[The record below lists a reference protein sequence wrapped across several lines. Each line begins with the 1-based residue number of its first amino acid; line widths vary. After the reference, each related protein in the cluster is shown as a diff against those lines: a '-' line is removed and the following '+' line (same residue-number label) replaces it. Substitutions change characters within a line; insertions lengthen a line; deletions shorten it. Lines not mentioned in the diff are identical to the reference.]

1 MALPGARP
9 YRTYVLRI
17 RFTRAGALP
26 QNFADPA
33 GVVCLKTNPTGGDDD
48 EAVQQASR
56 QDLARALAPRY
67 THASRRQKGQL
78 LDEFCAIT
86 GYTRKHALVM
96 LSRPPVE
103 DRARSVGGR
112 PLSYGPAEV
121 ALLRVCWSA
130 TDGICSK
137 RLAPF
142 LPELLER
149 LRHWHALRH
158 VSAQTIERVAHMSPA
173 TIDRALASSRAGLPK
188 RGLSM
193 TRPGTLLKHQV
204 AIKTF
209 ADWSETVP
217 GFVEVDLVAHCGW
230 IGAGPFLYTL
240 TLVDVATGWVSC
252 AGLRDKRAESV
263 LAALHGVHEGLPF
276 RILGLDSDNGSEFL
290 NAPLLKYCADQHITF
305 TRGRP
310 YRKNDSCF
318 VEQKNWAV
326 VRRLVGYARLEAPAL
341 AALERI
347 HELARDYV
355 NFLHPVR
362 KLQEKVR
369 RGSRITRRYD
379 TAQTPYRRLL
389 ASGVLLRKN
398 QARLAARSKA
408 VDPLRLKLELEAAQR
423 TLAQHAVR
431 PAIVHPLRSDSL

>member
-1 MALPGARP
+1 MMG
-9 YRTYVLRI
+9 
-17 RFTRAGALP
+17 
-26 QNFADPA
+26 
-33 GVVCLKTNPTGGDDD
+33 C
-48 EAVQQASR
+48 
-56 QDLARALAPRY
+56 
-67 THASRRQKGQL
+67 SRRVGSIWRVRWGRATRMPVGRRRGQL
-78 LDEFCAIT
+78 LDEFCELT
-86 GYTRKHALVM
+86 GYTRKHALV
-96 LSRPPVE
+96 LLGCPPPEDRPPPY
-103 DRARSVGGR
+103 RGR
-112 PLSYGPAEV
+112 LPSYGPAEV
-121 ALLRVCWSA
+121 ALLRMCWAA

-158 VSAQTIERVAHMSPA
+158 VSAATIARVAQMSPA

-230 IGAGPFLYTL
+230 IGAGAFLYTL

-276 RILGLDSDNGSEFL
+276 KILGLDADNGSEFL

-326 VRRLVGYARLEAPAL
+326 VRRLVGYERLEAPAL

-389 ASGVLLRKN
+389 ASGALLHKN
-398 QARLAARSKA
+398 QVRLAARSKA
-408 VDPLRLKLELEAAQR
+408 VNPLRLKLELEAAQR
-423 TLAQHAVR
+423 TLAQRAVR
-431 PAIVHPLRSDSL
+431 PAIVHPLRSESLRGSHHGSGRIHS

>member
-1 MALPGARP
+1 MCYGLP
-9 YRTYVLRI
+9 
-17 RFTRAGALP
+17 RFWICELP
-26 QNFADPA
+26 QKKADPA
-33 GVVCLKTNPTGGDDD
+33 QLVCLRRNPTGRDDD
-48 EAVQQASR
+48 GGVQQASR
-56 QDLARALAPRY
+56 FDLARALGPRY
-67 THASRRQKGQL
+67 AHASRQEKGQF
-78 LDEFCAIT
+78 LDEFCELT
-86 GYTRKHALVM
+86 GYTRKHALV
-96 LSRPPVE
+96 LLGCPPPEDRPPPY
-103 DRARSVGGR
+103 RGR
-112 PLSYGPAEV
+112 LPSYGPAEV
-121 ALLRVCWSA
+121 ALLRMCWSA

-158 VSAQTIERVAHMSPA
+158 VSVETIERVSHMSPA

-252 AGLRDKRAESV
+252 AGLRDKRAQTV

-276 RILGLDSDNGSEFL
+276 KILGLDSDNGSEFL

-341 AALERI
+341 AALEHI

-362 KLQEKVR
+362 KLREKVR
-369 RGSRITRRYD
+369 HGSRITRRYD

-408 VDPLRLKLELEAAQR
+408 VDPLRLKLEIEAAQR
-423 TLAQHAVR
+423 TLAQRAVR
-431 PAIVHPLRSDSL
+431 PAIVHALQSDSL

>member
-1 MALPGARP
+1 
-9 YRTYVLRI
+9 
-17 RFTRAGALP
+17 
-26 QNFADPA
+26 
-33 GVVCLKTNPTGGDDD
+33 
-48 EAVQQASR
+48 VQQASR
-56 QDLARALAPRY
+56 HDLARALAPRY
-67 THASRRQKGQL
+67 AHASRREKGEL
-78 LDEFCAIT
+78 LDDFCEIT
-86 GYTRKHALVM
+86 GYTRKHALVL
-96 LSRPPVE
+96 LSDPPAEVRP
-103 DRARSVGGR
+103 RRVGGR

-121 ALLRVCWSA
+121 ALLRMCWSA

-137 RLAPF
+137 RLGPF

-158 VSAQTIERVAHMSPA
+158 VSAETIERVAHMSPS
-173 TIDRALASSRAGLPK
+173 TIDRALASARAGLPK
-188 RGLSM
+188 RGIS
-193 TRPGTLLKHQV
+193 TTQPGTLLKHQV

-209 ADWSETVP
+209 ADWHETVP

-230 IGAGPFLYTL
+230 TGAGPFLYTL

-252 AGLRDKRAESV
+252 AGLRDKRAQTV
-263 LAALHGVHEGLPF
+263 LAALRTLHDGLPF
-276 RILGLDSDNGSEFL
+276 KILGLDSDSGSEFL
-290 NAPLLKYCADQHITF
+290 NTSLLDYCADQRITF

-326 VRRLVGYARLEAPAL
+326 VRRLVGYQRLEAPAL

-362 KLQEKVR
+362 KLTEKVR

-379 TAQTPYRRLL
+379 AAQTPYRRLL
-389 ASGVLLRKN
+389 DSRVLPRKIER
-398 QARLAARSKA
+398 QLAARSAA
-408 VDPLRLKLELEAAQR
+408 VNPLRLKLELESAQR
-423 TLAQHAVR
+423 TLAERGVHPVIA
-431 PAIVHPLRSDSL
+431 HPLRSEEL